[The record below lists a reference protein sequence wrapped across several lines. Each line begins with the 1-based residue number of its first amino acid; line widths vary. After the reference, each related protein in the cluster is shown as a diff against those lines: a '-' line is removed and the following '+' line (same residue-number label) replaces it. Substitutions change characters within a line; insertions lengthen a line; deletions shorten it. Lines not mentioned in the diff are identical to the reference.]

1 MLADWAK
8 KEGIKTKT
16 GGGGDLED
24 DVDLDATE

>member
-16 GGGGDLED
+16 GGDLED
-24 DVDLDATE
+24 DVDLDDTE